1 MRLYKKTLP
10 RTLLNTDYVKKKRI
24 HFSPH
29 TGRIPEEHRKDT
41 GRKQDSR

>member
-1 MRLYKKTLP
+1 MRLYKKPLP
-10 RTLLNTDYVKKKRI
+10 VTLLNTDHVKKRRMY
-24 HFSPH
+24 FSPH